1 MKLLVV
7 GAQRVDA
14 GKTTFSAG
22 LIAHTGAVGFK
33 PRAGNDYWFHHDD
46 FQYATEQGRLFGKDA
61 RTLAAASPG
70 TLDPE
75 DINPVHRLWKPA
87 PGAGSGLLGQDDR
100 EFVVDRA
107 GSRYVVNGT
116 IETPDAVSEAL
127 PLESAITVDS
137 VSDLNRAMEQYHL
150 PALDSLA
157 EDIANTGHAVIESY
171 SHVARPLRELDPDAV
186 AVVDPLRVRC
196 FDGERYMRACQVAS
210 RSPNEGTLEERVD
223 DVVDLIDPVSER
235 GLPPLAGDQ
244 RGSPETIAE
253 AYEPAYEELLAV
265 ANGR

>member
-1 MKLLVV
+1 MNLLVV

-22 LIAHTGAVGFK
+22 LIAHTGAIGFK

-46 FQYATEQGRLFGKDA
+46 FQHATSDGRLYGKDA
-61 RTLAAASPG
+61 RTLADASPG

-75 DINPVHRLWKPA
+75 DVNPVHRLWKPA

-107 GSRYVVNGT
+107 GGRYVVNGT
-116 IETPDAVSEAL
+116 VEIPDAVREAL
-127 PLESAITVDS
+127 PLESAIAVDS
-137 VSDLNRAMEQYHL
+137 VSGLNEAMEQYHL
-150 PALDSLA
+150 PALDDLA
-157 EDIANTGHAVIESY
+157 EDIGNTGHAVVESY
-171 SHVARPLRELDPDAV
+171 SHVARPLRRLDPDAV

-235 GLPPLAGDQ
+235 QLPPLAGEQ
-244 RGSPETIAE
+244 RKSPEKIAA

-265 ANGR
+265 ADGR